1 MSLPPIDIP
10 ESALTYV
17 PELTL
22 PVGGP
27 LPSGLAST
35 RVRFHDIQAHKEAL
49 RGPALDPLHLL
60 LRSTLP
66 DAALRHRVPEEVAA
80 VLKATHDLAFCS
92 QQITISSITK
102 ELLLRDYYG
111 LGDVPPDNAP
121 LAAAWCQVRIDIADR
136 LQMPVLA
143 AAAA

>member
-22 PVGGP
+22 PAGGP
-27 LPSGLAST
+27 LPASLASAQ
-35 RVRFHDIQAHKEAL
+35 VRLHDLMAHKEAL

-66 DAALRHRVPEEVAA
+66 DVALRHRVPEEVAA
-80 VLKATHDLAFCS
+80 VLKAGHDLAFCS
-92 QQITISSITK
+92 QQVTISSATK
-102 ELLLRDYYG
+102 EMLLQDFYG

-121 LAAAWCQVRIDIADR
+121 LAAAWDQVRTDIADR
-136 LQMPVLA
+136 LQMAGPA
-143 AAAA
+143 A

>member
-22 PVGGP
+22 PAGGP
-27 LPSGLAST
+27 LPNGLAST
-35 RVRFHDIQAHKEAL
+35 RVRFHDIVAHKEAL

-66 DAALRHRVPEEVAA
+66 AAALRHRVPEEVAA
-80 VLKATHDLAFCS
+80 VLKAGHDLAFCS
-92 QQITISSITK
+92 QQVTISSATK
-102 ELLLRDYYG
+102 EMLLQDFYG

-121 LAAAWCQVRIDIADR
+121 LAAAWGQVRTDIADR
-136 LQMPVLA
+136 LQMA
-143 AAAA
+143 ALPA